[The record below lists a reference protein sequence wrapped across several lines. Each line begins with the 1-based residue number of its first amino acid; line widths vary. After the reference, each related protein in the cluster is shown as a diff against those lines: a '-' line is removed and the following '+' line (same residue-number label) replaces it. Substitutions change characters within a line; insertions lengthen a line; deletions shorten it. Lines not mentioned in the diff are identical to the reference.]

1 MMTVSNLEYYK
12 NLVKEDPYHEEAL
25 ASLAQCYLNEGEESS
40 ALEIFRE
47 YSGPNINGRFA
58 NFIYS
63 LQLQNRYT
71 EAFDLF
77 DELIHSNGE
86 YTRCPRYFD
95 YLKKLKKFDQTD
107 VNKRLLVCGVD
118 AIGDQIFYSSF
129 FHDLL
134 QITDRITAIVMP
146 RLVEP
151 LSRTFPSINFVDD
164 DWMIRT
170 QDFDCVA
177 LMALLP
183 RFSLD
188 SNNQLKSERN
198 PILSPTRKV
207 NLSDD
212 KLTIGF
218 AWGST
223 RPAGEDETYIKD
235 HKTIDLKE
243 MLPLFRLPNTEFIN
257 LQHGDV
263 ASDLDEFAQEHN
275 LSNLVTLENLD
286 TTEDIEGII
295 NTVTACDILI
305 TPSNTLAHIA
315 GALHKK
321 TYTILPYGHA
331 LARLWFWHRSKD
343 GKNIWYP
350 TINTYEQTE
359 EGDWSHPIEQL
370 VNDLKTEY
378 EMLYNIR

>member
-1 MMTVSNLEYYK
+1 MIVTDLDYYK
-12 NLVKEDPYHEEAL
+12 RTVKEDPHNEVAL
-25 ASLAQCYLNEGEESS
+25 ANLARCYLEEGDETS
-40 ALEIFRE
+40 ALQIFHE
-47 YSGPNINGRFA
+47 YSGPNINDLFTD
-58 NFIYS
+58 FIYS
-63 LQLQNRYT
+63 LQLQNRY
-71 EAFDLF
+71 EEGFNLYDQ
-77 DELIHSNGE
+77 LIHSNGG

-95 YLKKLKKFDQTD
+95 YLKNLKKFNQDD

-134 QITDRITAIVMP
+134 QITNRITAIVLP

-151 LSRTFPSINFVDD
+151 LSRMFPLINFVDD
-164 DWMIRT
+164 DRT
-170 QDFDCVA
+170 ILTKNFDCVT

-183 RFSLD
+183 RFAID
-188 SNNQLKSERN
+188 SNNQLKSKRK
-198 PILSPTRKV
+198 PALSPSYKIDFS
-207 NLSDD
+207 NN

-223 RPAGEDETYIKD
+223 RPSDEDETYIKD
-235 HKTIDLKE
+235 HKTIDFNN

-257 LQHGDV
+257 LQHGDI
-263 ASDLDEFAQEHN
+263 ASDIDEFSQENN
-275 LSNLVTLENLD
+275 LSNIFTLKDLD
-286 TTEDIEGII
+286 TTEDIKGII
-295 NTVTACDILI
+295 NTVAACDILI

-321 TYTILPYGHA
+321 TYTILPHGHSP
-331 LARLWFWHRSKD
+331 ARLWFWHRSND

-350 TINTYEQTE
+350 TINTYEQVK

-370 VNDLKTEY
+370 IIDLKEGG
-378 EMLYNIR
+378 LI

>member
-1 MMTVSNLEYYK
+1 MTVSDLEYYR
-12 NLVKEDPYHEEAL
+12 NLVKEDPYHEESL
-25 ASLAQCYLNEGEESS
+25 ANLAQCYLEEGDESS

-71 EAFDLF
+71 EALDLH
-77 DELIHSNGE
+77 DELIHSNGG
-86 YTRCPRYFD
+86 YNRCPRYFD

-107 VNKRLLVCGVD
+107 ADKRLLVCGVD

-134 QITDRITAIVMP
+134 QITNNITAIVVP

-170 QDFDCVA
+170 EDFDCVA
-177 LMALLP
+177 LMALLS
-183 RFSLD
+183 RFALD
-188 SNNQLKSERN
+188 YNNQLKSKRK
-198 PILSPTRKV
+198 PILTPTHDKIRSS
-207 NLSDD
+207 ND

-218 AWGST
+218 SWGST
-223 RPAGEDETYIKD
+223 RPSGEDETYIKD
-235 HKTIDLKE
+235 NKTIDLE
-243 MLPLFRLPNTEFIN
+243 ELLPLFHLSNTEFIN
-257 LQHGDV
+257 LQHGEI
-263 ASDLDEFAQEHN
+263 AAELNEFAREYD
-275 LSNLVTLENLD
+275 LSNLTTLDDLD
-286 TTEDIEGII
+286 TTEDIDGII
-295 NTVTACDILI
+295 NTVAACDILI

-321 TYTILPYGHA
+321 TYTILPHGHS
-331 LARLWFWHRSKD
+331 LARLLFWHRSDD

-370 VNDLKTEY
+370 VNDLKKGE
-378 EMLYNIR
+378 LI

>member
-1 MMTVSNLEYYK
+1 MMTVSDLEHYK

-25 ASLAQCYLNEGEESS
+25 ANLAQCYLEEGDENS

-71 EAFDLF
+71 EAFDLH
-77 DELIHSNGE
+77 DGLIHSNGG

-95 YLKKLKKFDQTD
+95 YLKKLKKFDHTD
-107 VNKRLLVCGVD
+107 VNTRLLVCGVD

-129 FHDLL
+129 FHNLL
-134 QITDRITAIVMP
+134 QITDKITAIVVP

-164 DWMIRT
+164 DWMIRIE
-170 QDFDCVA
+170 DFDCVA

-183 RFSLD
+183 RFALD
-188 SNNQLKSERN
+188 SNNQLKSERK
-198 PILSPTRKV
+198 PILSPTHKV
-207 NLSDD
+207 GLRGD

-223 RPAGEDETYIKD
+223 RPPGEDETYIKD

-257 LQHGDV
+257 LQHGNV
-263 ASDLDEFAQEHN
+263 AEDLNDFAREHD
-275 LSNLVTLENLD
+275 LSNLTTLEDLD

-295 NTVTACDILI
+295 NTVAACDILI

-321 TYTILPYGHA
+321 TYTILPHGYSP
-331 LARLWFWHRSKD
+331 ARLWFWHRSND

-350 TINTYEQTE
+350 TINTYEQIK

-370 VNDLKTEY
+370 VNDLKEG
-378 EMLYNIR
+378 ELI